1 MQPTQ
6 RITIEEINSQPK
18 QIQNHNKKILNLCTC
33 ITDTLAHSRVCSKDE
48 RWAIIIKLLLY
59 LKTYPNYISNGAK
72 THKSLYSLWF
82 DRRRAEE
89 RERESIK
96 SEHNYLSLLD
106 FYNLS
111 FITLFRYSVASQA
124 RKRVSE
130 RELKKNYFH
139 IFFAKLHS
147 HHTTQ

>member
-1 MQPTQ
+1 MKKFLISDFFYLKFYFVKNSHEKVSHRTFIKIMQPTQ

-89 RERESIK
+89 RER
-96 SEHNYLSLLD
+96 
-106 FYNLS
+106 
-111 FITLFRYSVASQA
+111 A
-124 RKRVSE
+124 
-130 RELKKNYFH
+130 
-139 IFFAKLHS
+139 
-147 HHTTQ
+147 